1 MRVRAAIVRAALA
14 LALLAACDAR
24 AERHVL
30 LVSADGLRP
39 DVALRADMPVL
50 RALMARGSFTMWAVT
65 TDLAVT
71 LPSHVSMLTGVPPPA
86 HGITY
91 NHDTRPGEPAEPA
104 WPTLFE
110 LAKRAGLRT
119 AMSAGKGKFSLFA
132 EPGALDRAFVPARGA
147 SATDEV
153 VADSAARWLAAVRPN
168 LMFVHLPGL
177 DAAGHANAWGSAAQ
191 VAAAAHTDRA
201 LGRVLQALA
210 RAGMDD
216 STLVLVSA
224 DHGGAGTTHGGLDPR
239 SRTIPWIAAG
249 PGVRRDFDLTTV
261 TSCTVRTEDT
271 FATIAEW
278 LGLTIERPVEGRPV
292 REAFEAATPSRAT
305 AAPPDAR

>member
-1 MRVRAAIVRAALA
+1 MRMRAGVARVALV
-14 LALLAACDAR
+14 LAWLAVASSTAH
-24 AERHVL
+24 AERHAL

-39 DVALRADMPVL
+39 DVALRAEMPVL

-71 LPSHVSMLTGVPPPA
+71 LPSHVSMLTGVPPPVHA
-86 HGITY
+86 ITY

-104 WPTLFE
+104 WPTLLE
-110 LAKRAGLRT
+110 LAKRARLRT

-132 EPGALDRAFVPARGA
+132 EPGALDRSFVPPRGA

-153 VADSAARWLAAVRPN
+153 VADSAARWLVSLRPH

-191 VAAAAHTDRA
+191 LEVAARTDRA
-201 LGRVLQALA
+201 LGHVLQALA
-210 RAGMDD
+210 LAGLQD
-216 STLVLVSA
+216 STLVVITA

-249 PGVRRDFDLTTV
+249 PGVRRNFDLATV
-261 TSCTVRTEDT
+261 ATRTVRTEDT

-278 LGLTIERPVEGRPV
+278 LGLTLEKPVEGRAV
-292 REAFEAATPSRAT
+292 REMLEPATP
-305 AAPPDAR
+305 